1 MSSDFKDLV
10 VKFFNQFSIPEEKI
24 HFQQEN
30 NQLKIEIDL
39 DEQLR
44 GIFIGHHASTLD
56 AFQFLL
62 SLMVNNQRDPENRL
76 ILTLDIGGYR
86 QERYQRIIAQA
97 EELAEE
103 AIQLGMAKSM
113 PHLSPTERRQVHL
126 YFQDNERVTTYSQG
140 EGENR
145 RLFVAPAL

>member
-1 MSSDFKDLV
+1 MNSDLEKLV
-10 VKFFNQFSIPEEKI
+10 VEFFSQFSIPAEKI
-24 HFQQEN
+24 NLHQDG
-30 NQLKIEIDL
+30 NQLKIEVDL

-56 AFQFLL
+56 SFQLLL
-62 SLMVNNQRDPENRL
+62 SLMINNQRDPENRL
-76 ILTLDIGGYR
+76 MLTLDIGNYR